1 MEALT
6 KDYKKNIS
14 SCTEGVHILL
24 VGSYQTKKL
33 RQTLETENQLTI
45 SEARN
50 DDEVITVAGAETP
63 DVVIALTDNV
73 TPIEDF
79 NNTLATLSRIQLNTK
94 TIIISDN
101 PFRYL
106 RYALKAKVAAL
117 LYRKIDNRDL
127 VPIIHEVR
135 TWSHGQPI
143 PTGISSM
150 NNQPGPE
157 TKSGGE

>member
-1 MEALT
+1 
-6 KDYKKNIS
+6 
-14 SCTEGVHILL
+14 
-24 VGSYQTKKL
+24 
-33 RQTLETENQLTI
+33 LETENQLTI